1 MFNQK
6 EFEDELFEIVKE
18 ANLNRRMNFKTGK
31 WEDVVY
37 IEDNTI
43 YEMTDKEYI
52 EEYYNV

>member
-6 EFEDELFEIVKE
+6 EFEDELFKIVKE
-18 ANLNRRMNFKTGK
+18 ANLNRRMNFKTGE